1 MSEVTNIYDLLPL
14 RRLTPGLTSRRLL
27 EFVSCFCVLVIF
39 LTLPSIAIGQ
49 DDLPEVAPP
58 PVKLL
63 SKDERSR
70 LDAKAVDLKARTKL
84 ALELMDARLD
94 AAEKW
99 AAGRQFDTMFT
110 ELGGFHALMD
120 DSIEFLD
127 RRDTGSNGKVLDNF
141 KRLEIGLR
149 TFSPRIEVIRRELPI
164 RYDDYVR
171 RLMKFVRDAR
181 TKATEPLFGDTVV
194 PNRKNGENL

>member
-1 MSEVTNIYDLLPL
+1 MSERMSIYDLLAIQSL
-14 RRLTPGLTSRRLL
+14 MSSTRGVRLDALL
-27 EFVSCFCVLVIF
+27 SSFVFLVIF
-39 LTLPSIAIGQ
+39 FALPSVTSGQ
-49 DDLPEVAPP
+49 DDNLEVAPP

-63 SKDERSR
+63 SKDERSL

-99 AAGRQFDTMFT
+99 AGSRQFDTMFD

-120 DSIEFLD
+120 DSLEFLN
-127 RRDTGSNGKVLDNF
+127 RRDSGSNGKVLDNF

-149 TFSPRIEVIRRELPI
+149 AFSPRIEVIRRELPI

-181 TKATEPLFGDTVV
+181 TKATEPLFSDTVV

>member
-1 MSEVTNIYDLLPL
+1 MSEGKSNYDLLAVQSLSPK
-14 RRLTPGLTSRRLL
+14 TSRLSL
-27 EFVSCFCVLVIF
+27 YALFSYLCFLPIV
-39 LTLPSIAIGQ
+39 LTLPSVTWSQ
-49 DDLPEVAPP
+49 DDGLEVAPP

-63 SKDERSR
+63 SKDERSL

-99 AAGRQFDTMFT
+99 AGGRQFDTMFN

-120 DSIEFLD
+120 DSIEFLN

-149 TFSPRIEVIRRELPI
+149 AFSPRIEVIRRELPV

-181 TKATEPLFGDTVV
+181 TRATEPLFSDTVV

>member
-1 MSEVTNIYDLLPL
+1 MQSSISPHFRLIFTFLCFLAVFLFLPSVTN
-14 RRLTPGLTSRRLL
+14 S
-27 EFVSCFCVLVIF
+27 
-39 LTLPSIAIGQ
+39 Q
-49 DDLPEVAPP
+49 DDAPEVAPP

-84 ALELMDARLD
+84 ALELMDTRLD

-99 AAGRQFDTMFT
+99 ADGQQFDAMFV

-120 DSIEFLD
+120 DSIEFLN

-149 TFSPRIEVIRRELPI
+149 GFSPRIEVIRRELPV

-171 RLMKFVRDAR
+171 RLMKYVRDAR

-194 PNRKNGENL
+194 PNRGNSENL

>member
-1 MSEVTNIYDLLPL
+1 YDLLAI
-14 RRLTPGLTSRRLL
+14 RSLTSSTRGVRLDAL
-27 EFVSCFCVLVIF
+27 LSSFVFLVIF
-39 LTLPSIAIGQ
+39 FALPSVTSGQ
-49 DDLPEVAPP
+49 DDNLEVAPP

-63 SKDERSR
+63 SKDERSL

-99 AAGRQFDTMFT
+99 AGSRQFDTMFN

-120 DSIEFLD
+120 DSLEFLN
-127 RRDTGSNGKVLDNF
+127 RRDSGSNGKVLDNF

-149 TFSPRIEVIRRELPI
+149 AFSPRIEVIRRELPI

-181 TKATEPLFGDTVV
+181 TKATEPLFSDTVV

>member
-1 MSEVTNIYDLLPL
+1 MNEVKSIYDLTTRPGI
-14 RRLTPGLTSRRLL
+14 TPRTSGAMLGALL
-27 EFVSCFCVLVIF
+27 SCFCFFVIF
-39 LTLPSIAIGQ
+39 FALPSVTSGQ
-49 DDLPEVAPP
+49 DDSPEVAPP

-70 LDAKAVDLKARTKL
+70 LDAKALDLKARTKL

-99 AAGRQFDTMFT
+99 ADGRQFDTMFN

-120 DSIEFLD
+120 DSIEFLN
-127 RRDTGSNGKVLDNF
+127 RRDSGSNGKILDNF

-149 TFSPRIEVIRRELPI
+149 AFSPRIEVIRRELPI

-181 TKATEPLFGDTVV
+181 TRATEPLFSDTVV
-194 PNRKNGENL
+194 PNRKNGNNL